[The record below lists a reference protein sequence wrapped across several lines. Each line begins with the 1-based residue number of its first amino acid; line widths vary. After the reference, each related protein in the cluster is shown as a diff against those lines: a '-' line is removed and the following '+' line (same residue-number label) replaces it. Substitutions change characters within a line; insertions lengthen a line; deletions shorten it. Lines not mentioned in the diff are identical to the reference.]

1 MNTVSH
7 VVPFNMSTRCTI
19 AYNQNYFHLY
29 QECFE
34 NDNVYLQLDGDGW
47 SASLD
52 TANVDWRED
61 TGPRPKLGLRID
73 VTLWRKIVDGWLR
86 SQWANDP
93 SIDHTKDEWDP
104 EAFNTWLDGLKLKKR
119 EEGNE

>member
-1 MNTVSH
+1 
-7 VVPFNMSTRCTI
+7 MSTRCTI
-19 AYNQNYFHLY
+19 AFDQKDFHLY

-47 SASLD
+47 AASLD

-73 VTLWRKIVDGWLR
+73 VTLWRMIVEGWLA
-86 SQWANDP
+86 SEWGKDP
-93 SIDHTKDEWDP
+93 SRDHEKIDFDP
-104 EAFNTWLDGLKLKKR
+104 EVVNSWLESLKSKK
-119 EEGNE
+119 EKSDE